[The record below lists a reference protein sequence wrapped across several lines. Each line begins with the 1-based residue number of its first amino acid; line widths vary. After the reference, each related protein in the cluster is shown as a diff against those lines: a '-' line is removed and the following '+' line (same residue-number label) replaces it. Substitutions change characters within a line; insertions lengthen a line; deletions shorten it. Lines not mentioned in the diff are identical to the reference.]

1 MGTTIKQ
8 NTTTFNRCPK
18 DEQHPFCRIPANLF
32 ELDGYKLAIMAQIL
46 SNRDGWNIVKYEIGK
61 RMGFP
66 ERKFLK
72 AWRELENLGY
82 IQITRRWGCYHY
94 TIFENLDNTT
104 GTGADCADYTTG
116 NSTSCTGATLT
127 TINNNYNRDVTT
139 TAGGTCDERQ
149 FSELLNLYPSSG
161 TKPAGTTYPL
171 KGRLNECK
179 KAYKDYLKAGTMT
192 HDDIMTALAV
202 ELNDKE
208 ISGKTHYQPGLLR
221 WIEDKV
227 FEQYKGQVLEPLEMG
242 YGTGLW

>member
-1 MGTTIKQ
+1 MGTKIRQ

-46 SNRDGWNIVKYEIGK
+46 SNKDGWNIVKYEIC
-61 RMGFP
+61 RRLGFP

-72 AWRELENLGY
+72 AWRELEKLGY
-82 IQITRRWGCYHY
+82 IQITRKWGCYHY

-116 NSTSCTGATLT
+116 NSTGCTGATLT
-127 TINNNYNRDVTT
+127 TINNNYYSDVTAT
-139 TAGGTCDERQ
+139 TGGTSDEGQ
-149 FSELLNLYPSSG
+149 FNELLNLYPSRG
-161 TKPAGTTYPL
+161 TRVDGTNYNL
-171 KGRLNECK
+171 KSRIKECK
-179 KAYKDYLKAGTMT
+179 RFYLEYLRSNIMT
-192 HDDIMTALAV
+192 HEEIMTALRV

-208 ISGKTHYQPGLLR
+208 ISGKMHFQPGLLR

-227 FEQYKGQVLEPLEMG
+227 FEQYKGRILEPFKLG
-242 YGTGLW
+242 YGTELS